1 MSHITKEKA
10 IPSDRR
16 GKPTYSLQESL
27 MCYTDDIEGDYHVAI

>member
-10 IPSDRR
+10 VPSGRG

-27 MCYTDDIEGDYHVAI
+27 MCYTDDIEEDYHVAI